1 MNGDK
6 GINIEV
12 ESISQDLPRQMVC
25 EKCGSREDLRS
36 ICGFLI
42 CGECLQGDF

>member
-1 MNGDK
+1 MNEDR

-25 EKCGSREDLRS
+25 EKCGSNEDLRS
-36 ICGFLI
+36 ICSFLI